1 MIGAAKT
8 VRLRP
13 VGTPGSDGSQNYR
26 VIGVDVV
33 EWSSGAVYCRGTNV
47 LASDGMVYAAQAT
60 VHRGVDPVSDDGTN
74 WHRISA

>member
-1 MIGAAKT
+1 VNAAKRL
-8 VRLRP
+8 RLRP
-13 VGTPGSDGSQNYR
+13 VGIPGSDGAQDYQ

-47 LASDGMVYAAQAT
+47 LASDGAVYAAQAT
-60 VHRGVDPVSDDGTN
+60 VHRGVDPVSDDGKN